1 MPKVFSWFS
10 QRKRKTLAD
19 DWKLDYYLDWV
30 ALLILFS
37 FSYKKPEVKIIISK
51 KAIRNSWKAE
61 DLSTWMSYDSWETLK
76 FQHES
81 LNDGITYQLDRNML
95 ATTSVG
101 SIKKNKSSAQVQ
113 EKDGYE
119 KSIT

>member
-101 SIKKNKSSAQVQ
+101 SIKKNKSFAQVQ
-113 EKDGYE
+113 EKHGYE

>member
-1 MPKVFSWFS
+1 
-10 QRKRKTLAD
+10 
-19 DWKLDYYLDWV
+19 
-30 ALLILFS
+30 
-37 FSYKKPEVKIIISK
+37 
-51 KAIRNSWKAE
+51 
-61 DLSTWMSYDSWETLK
+61 MSYDSWETLK

-101 SIKKNKSSAQVQ
+101 SIKKNKSFAQVQ
-113 EKDGYE
+113 EKHGYE